1 MTKLIGVNEKGIRV
15 GESHPKA
22 RLTDHDVDLIFVLY
36 EDGVTIVE
44 IARKM
49 ECRKSVINDILKGRR
64 RAQRP
69 VRWKRIGTHNEL
81 S

>member
-1 MTKLIGVNEKGIRV
+1 MVKLMGVNEKGRPV

-36 EDGVTIVE
+36 QDGMTIVE
-44 IARKM
+44 IARKF

-64 RAQRP
+64 RAQRA
-69 VRWKRIGTHNEL
+69 VRWKRVEYA
-81 S
+81 